1 MPPGQVVTSPQD
13 VPPEI
18 VQRADQELQ
27 AATQDML
34 KQEIGNAVNQEVA
47 RSANDLDAAGDF
59 RDIMNAVWNEDA
71 GIPDYRNRLAEVV
84 GWDDAERTPD
94 SVLALVQPTLQLAQ
108 IDQGIGALM
117 QEELAEVGDAGGGI
131 TELATQ
137 GAVVDGMAAE
147 TGALVNAVGNMAQG
161 PRPMAPQEGIMDPML
176 MQAMMQGAGSMAP
189 QEGMVDHMVTGMRN
203 GGMAYAQPLDADLV
217 QQRNAFREM
226 REKEKALWNQEEE
239 PRIPGRRGVRPT
251 ESPYLEKLPPFQE
264 PLEKPG
270 VSPTESPYLE
280 KLPPF
285 QEPLEKPGVS
295 PTEYPNA
302 IDTVKSLVQ
311 GFAAQGVPNPVKEGI
326 NAAIGFYGIPVDVVN
341 YALGRLGIHFGN
353 PVRPTSERFQEGISR
368 RNSNL
373 GRIVGRDFGDDRIS
387 NADAEAYSN
396 LGRIGGLNLAA
407 NIENSPIGGSESVSP
422 YLEAA
427 RRMTAAKKALF
438 EKGSVGRLRGFNT
451 RGEEPQFRL

>member
-161 PRPMAPQEGIMDPML
+161 PRPMAPQEGMMDPMM

-189 QEGMVDHMVTGMRN
+189 QEGMVDPMVTGMRN
-203 GGMAYAQPLDADLV
+203 GGMAYAQPLDAALV

-239 PRIPGRRGVRPT
+239 PRV
-251 ESPYLEKLPPFQE
+251 LERQ
-264 PLEKPG
+264 
-270 VSPTESPYLE
+270 
-280 KLPPF
+280 
-285 QEPLEKPGVS
+285 GVS

-326 NAAIGFYGIPVDVVN
+326 KAAIEFYGIPVDVVN
-341 YALGRLGIHFGN
+341 YALGRLGI
-353 PVRPTSERFQEGISR
+353 PTS
-368 RNSNL
+368 
-373 GRIVGRDFGDDRIS
+373 D
-387 NADAEAYSN
+387 
-396 LGRIGGLNLAA
+396 
-407 NIENSPIGGSESVSP
+407 SPIGGAKHLRKTFGFETFNES
-422 YLEAA
+422 
-427 RRMTAAKKALF
+427 
-438 EKGSVGRLRGFNT
+438 
-451 RGEEPQFRL
+451 PQFRL

>member
-1 MPPGQVVTSPQD
+1 
-13 VPPEI
+13 
-18 VQRADQELQ
+18 
-27 AATQDML
+27 
-34 KQEIGNAVNQEVA
+34 
-47 RSANDLDAAGDF
+47 
-59 RDIMNAVWNEDA
+59 
-71 GIPDYRNRLAEVV
+71 
-84 GWDDAERTPD
+84 
-94 SVLALVQPTLQLAQ
+94 
-108 IDQGIGALM
+108 
-117 QEELAEVGDAGGGI
+117 
-131 TELATQ
+131 
-137 GAVVDGMAAE
+137 
-147 TGALVNAVGNMAQG
+147 MAQG

-189 QEGMVDHMVTGMRN
+189 QEGMVDPMVTGMRN

-239 PRIPGRRGVRPT
+239 PRIPGRRGVR
-251 ESPYLEKLPPFQE
+251 
-264 PLEKPG
+264 
-270 VSPTESPYLE
+270 PTESPYLE

>member
-1 MPPGQVVTSPQD
+1 MPSVYDRRMFRMQAGGMVPPPEMPMGPPPGMPMGPPPGMPPGMPPGQVVTSPQD

-189 QEGMVDHMVTGMRN
+189 QEGMMDPMVTGP
-203 GGMAYAQPLDADLV
+203 YA
-217 QQRNAFREM
+217 
-226 REKEKALWNQEEE
+226 
-239 PRIPGRRGVRPT
+239 
-251 ESPYLEKLPPFQE
+251 
-264 PLEKPG
+264 
-270 VSPTESPYLE
+270 
-280 KLPPF
+280 
-285 QEPLEKPGVS
+285 
-295 PTEYPNA
+295 
-302 IDTVKSLVQ
+302 
-311 GFAAQGVPNPVKEGI
+311 
-326 NAAIGFYGIPVDVVN
+326 
-341 YALGRLGIHFGN
+341 
-353 PVRPTSERFQEGISR
+353 
-368 RNSNL
+368 
-373 GRIVGRDFGDDRIS
+373 
-387 NADAEAYSN
+387 
-396 LGRIGGLNLAA
+396 
-407 NIENSPIGGSESVSP
+407 
-422 YLEAA
+422 
-427 RRMTAAKKALF
+427 
-438 EKGSVGRLRGFNT
+438 
-451 RGEEPQFRL
+451 

>member
-1 MPPGQVVTSPQD
+1 MPSVYDRRMFRMQAGGMVPPPEMPMGPPPGMPMGPPPGMPPGMPPGQVVTSPQD

-18 VQRADQELQ
+18 AQRADQELQ

-161 PRPMAPQEGIMDPML
+161 PRPMAPQEGIMDPMM

-189 QEGMVDHMVTGMRN
+189 QEGMVDPMVTGMRN

-239 PRIPGRRGVRPT
+239 PRV
-251 ESPYLEKLPPFQE
+251 LERQ
-264 PLEKPG
+264 
-270 VSPTESPYLE
+270 
-280 KLPPF
+280 
-285 QEPLEKPGVS
+285 GVS

>member
-1 MPPGQVVTSPQD
+1 MPPGMPPGQVVTSPQD

-18 VQRADQELQ
+18 AQRADQELQ

-161 PRPMAPQEGIMDPML
+161 PRPMAPQEGIMDPM
-176 MQAMMQGAGSMAP
+176 
-189 QEGMVDHMVTGMRN
+189 VTGMRN

-217 QQRNAFREM
+217 QQRLDIEHVLPSTNAFREL
-226 REKEKALWNQEEE
+226 REIEKAPWNQDAFRELREIEKAPWNQEEE
-239 PRIPGRRGVRPT
+239 PRIPGRRGVHPT
-251 ESPYLEKLPPFQE
+251 ESPHLEKLPPFQE
-264 PLEKPG
+264 PRVLERRG

-326 NAAIGFYGIPVDVVN
+326 KAAIEFYGIPVDVVN

-368 RNSNL
+368 R
-373 GRIVGRDFGDDRIS
+373 IGRDFGDDRIS

-422 YLEAA
+422 YLE
-427 RRMTAAKKALF
+427 
-438 EKGSVGRLRGFNT
+438 
-451 RGEEPQFRL
+451 EEPQFRL

>member
-1 MPPGQVVTSPQD
+1 
-13 VPPEI
+13 
-18 VQRADQELQ
+18 
-27 AATQDML
+27 ML

-189 QEGMVDHMVTGMRN
+189 QEGMMDPMVTGMRN

-217 QQRNAFREM
+217 QQRLDIEHVLPSTNAFREL
-226 REKEKALWNQEEE
+226 REIEKAPWNHDAFRELREIEKAPWNQEEE

-326 NAAIGFYGIPVDVVN
+326 KAAIEFYGIPVDVVN

-422 YLEAA
+422 YLE
-427 RRMTAAKKALF
+427 
-438 EKGSVGRLRGFNT
+438 
-451 RGEEPQFRL
+451 EEPQFRL